1 MNLLIRLR
9 GLSSSSAH
17 GGGSWEARREGLIG
31 CRNGLQGLRF
41 GLKSLPVRAIASER
55 GRKVRLLDDL
65 AERIGV
71 VVLVVVVV
79 MEGMVY
85 VM

>member
-1 MNLLIRLR
+1 M
-9 GLSSSSAH
+9 
-17 GGGSWEARREGLIG
+17 IG

-65 AERIGV
+65 ADRIGV

>member
-1 MNLLIRLR
+1 M
-9 GLSSSSAH
+9 
-17 GGGSWEARREGLIG
+17 
-31 CRNGLQGLRF
+31 
-41 GLKSLPVRAIASER
+41 RAIASER

-65 AERIGV
+65 ADRIGV